1 MLGETYCPII
11 NNIKKV
17 IMKNKFFVFAF
28 VAINTFITVPSIA
41 QKTEKNSGT
50 RISSSNNDDSQIN
63 MTEDGHSYKIRLN
76 GTRVLE
82 MEVDGKK
89 IAESDFNKYDALIKK
104 ILKQMEEDR
113 KQAELDRKQAEKD
126 REQADKDRAQA
137 ELDRK
142 QAEKDRMQAD
152 EDRKQAVRDRAQADK
167 DRISAEGDRKQAE
180 KDRAQAE
187 LDRKQAE
194 KDRAQAEIDRKQAE
208 EDRKIFEQMVTE
220 LISEKL
226 VESRNA
232 LTSLTLDNKELTING
247 VKQSDA
253 MQQKFAAKYLKDK
266 NSRMQFNMHN

>member
-1 MLGETYCPII
+1 
-11 NNIKKV
+11 
-17 IMKNKFFVFAF
+17 MKNKFFVFAF
-28 VAINTFITVPSIA
+28 VAMCTLVTVPSLA
-41 QKTEKNSGT
+41 QKAEKNSGT
-50 RISSSNNDDSQIN
+50 RISSSTNNDSYIN

-89 IAESDFNKYDALIKK
+89 IPESDFNKYDALIKK
-104 ILKQMEEDR
+104 VLKQMEEDR

-142 QAEKDRMQAD
+142 QAE
-152 EDRKQAVRDRAQADK
+152 RDRAQADK

-208 EDRKIFEQMVTE
+208 EDRKVFEQMVTE

-226 VESRNA
+226 VESRNG
-232 LTSLTLDNKELTING
+232 LTSLMLDNKELIING
-247 VKQSDA
+247 IKQSDS

-266 NSRMQFNMHN
+266 NSKMQVNMRN